1 MDMDCKTTADL
12 ATRILSGNASSQD
25 EADLRSHVAG
35 CAACAELERKLSRAW
50 ALMGQLQ
57 PVVSTSPVPAV
68 PRFTVL
74 RSPVWRIGVAAAAIL
89 VVATVAFSL
98 FKPEAPKTPVAVQH
112 QPDDARPDTGE
123 EENRLQNVLSK
134 IEIDKP
140 APAAPAVESKTA
152 EVVVEPVVNPPPEQ
166 KPVVTSPQPKD
177 SPAKEPSPPTRPEE
191 KVAPEVKPAPPA
203 ATPRP
208 VVIAKIDSVEGEVF
222 ALAAGKRI
230 AAEPGTSLVSGDGLG
245 TTGKTGQAVVEFT
258 DGTRL
263 VLGADTVI
271 DSIRIAEGKRV
282 SLRQGVLAAQVARQP
297 AEFPMVF
304 MTASAEARV
313 GVSRLTLSAGAASTR
328 IDVRDGKVKVTR
340 KDDGASVDVPADYY
354 VQAGKGLSLTPKPLT
369 TIRIAMHETFDR
381 PRLGGTWNQG
391 GDANQGIR
399 ITSENGSLSI
409 KTSQKPSQDFGT
421 GGKMEKG
428 DLIGKAV
435 GIGGLAKKDWP
446 RLAWLETRQ
455 AFPFSNDAPL
465 RIRTRSWNSHNDADR
480 ITWLAI
486 NRGVSGQGLS
496 LERRGGSLQLWVE
509 GANAPVWTEELKAVQ
524 EWETLEL
531 WISKDRMVI
540 RRNDEKLYSG
550 ANPLKV
556 KAGSLSLGVQ
566 AKLELGQDEEV
577 RFDDV
582 DAVLTTKAELAE
594 VAR

>member
-1 MDMDCKTTADL
+1 
-12 ATRILSGNASSQD
+12 
-25 EADLRSHVAG
+25 
-35 CAACAELERKLSRAW
+35 
-50 ALMGQLQ
+50 
-57 PVVSTSPVPAV
+57 
-68 PRFTVL
+68 
-74 RSPVWRIGVAAAAIL
+74 
-89 VVATVAFSL
+89 
-98 FKPEAPKTPVAVQH
+98 
-112 QPDDARPDTGE
+112 
-123 EENRLQNVLSK
+123 
-134 IEIDKP
+134 
-140 APAAPAVESKTA
+140 
-152 EVVVEPVVNPPPEQ
+152 
-166 KPVVTSPQPKD
+166 
-177 SPAKEPSPPTRPEE
+177 
-191 KVAPEVKPAPPA
+191 
-203 ATPRP
+203 
-208 VVIAKIDSVEGEVF
+208 VEGEVF

-230 AAEPGTSLVSGDGLG
+230 AAESGTALVSGDGLG

-263 VLGADTVI
+263 VLGADTVV

-313 GVSRLTLSAGAASTR
+313 GVSRLTLSAGSASTR
-328 IDVRDGKVKVTR
+328 IDVRDGRVKVTR
-340 KDDGASVDVPADYY
+340 KDDGASIDVPADFY
-354 VQAGKGLSLTPKPLT
+354 VLAGKGISLTPKPLT
-369 TIRIAMHETFDR
+369 TNRIAMHETFDR

-409 KTSQKPSQDFGT
+409 KAAQKPSQDFGT

-435 GIGGLAKKDWP
+435 GIAGLVKKDWP

-455 AFPFSNDAPL
+455 AFPFSNEAPL
-465 RIRTRSWNSHNDADR
+465 RIRTRSWNSHNDPER

-496 LERRGGSLQLWVE
+496 LERRGAALQLWVE
-509 GANAPVWTEELKAVQ
+509 GAVAPVWSEELKAVQ

-531 WISKDRMVI
+531 WVSKDRMVV
-540 RRNDEKLYSG
+540 RRNDETVYSG

-556 KAGSLSLGVQ
+556 KAGSLSLGVH

-582 DAVLTTKAELAE
+582 DALITTKAELAE
-594 VAR
+594 VFRQ